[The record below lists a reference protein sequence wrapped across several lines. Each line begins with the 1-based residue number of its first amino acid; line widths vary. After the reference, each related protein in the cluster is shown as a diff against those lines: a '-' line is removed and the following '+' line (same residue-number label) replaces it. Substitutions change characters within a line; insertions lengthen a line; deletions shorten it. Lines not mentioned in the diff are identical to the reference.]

1 MYIIFVIAVYWVY
14 FRPVAVANVTS
25 FSSACYFRFQ
35 YTRFCFHQAKVNFP
49 SNLKPNTSVQ
59 NLAVKL
65 QPDYLSSPAPEHQ
78 RNYGGWQGTKW
89 MLPWLLLLHFSVL
102 SISNHSLCFHLAHSY
117 NLWDKKLYFNK
128 WQKLTC
134 TYLFGWNLFY
144 VQFYTVV
151 RQYGVSHAKF

>member
-1 MYIIFVIAVYWVY
+1 MWQASLQ
-14 FRPVAVANVTS
+14 RVTLDS
-25 FSSACYFRFQ
+25 N
-35 YTRFCFHQAKVNFP
+35 THFCFHQAKVTFP

-65 QPDYLSSPAPEHQ
+65 QPDYFNSSAPERQ

-117 NLWDKKLYFNK
+117 NLWDKNSISINDKNLHALICLAEMFSMCSFRLLWDNMVSLMQNFNEPPFLKKIANSGLSYF
-128 WQKLTC
+128 
-134 TYLFGWNLFY
+134 
-144 VQFYTVV
+144 
-151 RQYGVSHAKF
+151 